1 MKCRIVRALLVLLAL
16 TGRADAAPRSEMWPL
31 WERHDETSR
40 QTVDQQAWAGF
51 LRGHVT
57 AGGGGPNLVSYAS
70 VSAAERQVLEAD
82 LGRLAAVPISTYSR
96 AEQRAYWINLYNE
109 LTVVTVL
116 QHMPTAS
123 ITKIDISP
131 GVFSSGPWDAKLVVV
146 EGTKLSLN
154 DIEHRILRPIWRDPR
169 THYTVNCASLGCP
182 NLAMEPYSAATMEA
196 MLDAGARAYV
206 NAPRGAR
213 LVGGMLVASKIYDWY
228 QADFGGNE
236 AGVIAHLRRYA
247 GPQLAK
253 ALSGI
258 ASVDR
263 YEYDW
268 SLNER

>member
-1 MKCRIVRALLVLLAL
+1 MTIRIACALLFLLAF
-16 TGRADAAPRSEMWPL
+16 TGHAKAAPRSEPWTL
-31 WERHDETSR
+31 WEQHDEASR
-40 QTVDQQAWAGF
+40 QTVDQSAWAEF
-51 LRGHVT
+51 LRVHVT
-57 AGGGGPNLVSYAS
+57 AGGDGANLVSYGS
-70 VSAAERQVLEAD
+70 VSPPERRALEAD
-82 LGRLAAVPISTYSR
+82 LARLTGLPISTYNR
-96 AEQRAYWINLYNE
+96 TEQRAYWINLYNE

-116 QHMPTAS
+116 QHMPVAS

-131 GVFSSGPWDAKLVVV
+131 GVFSSGPWDAKLVAV

-169 THYTVNCASLGCP
+169 THYAVNCASLGCP
-182 NLAMEPYSAATMEA
+182 NLATEPYAAATMEA

-213 LVGGMLVASKIYDWY
+213 VVGGMLVASKIYDWY

-247 GPQLAK
+247 GPELAK
-253 ALSGI
+253 ALGGI
-258 ASVDR
+258 GSVDR

-268 SLNER
+268 SLNEK